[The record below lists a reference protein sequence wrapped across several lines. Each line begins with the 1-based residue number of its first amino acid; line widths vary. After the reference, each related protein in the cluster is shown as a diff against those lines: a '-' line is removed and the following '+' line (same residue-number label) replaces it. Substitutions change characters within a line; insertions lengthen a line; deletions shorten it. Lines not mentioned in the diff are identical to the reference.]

1 MPTTYRTTFPISSME
16 TIIRNIINKE
26 NQSIHHNIKLQFRE
40 IGPTTS
46 HYPLR
51 EPTRMLTAYLP
62 HRTYTRENNTP
73 NDINLYH
80 ITFEQDHITITERLN
95 APKRHN
101 INHNDPN
108 LLNEL
113 KTHINRILKN
123 HTLGDPSMPKDHN
136 NTTQFPPRK

>member
-1 MPTTYRTTFPISSME
+1 ME
-16 TIIRNIINKE
+16 TIIRDIINKE
-26 NQSIHHNIKLQFRE
+26 NQQHHPLIRLQFRE
-40 IGPTTS
+40 IGPTTRPS
-46 HYPLR
+46 NYPLR
-51 EPTRMLTAYLP
+51 EPTRILTAYLP

-80 ITFEQDHITITERLN
+80 ISFEQDHIIIIERLN
-95 APKRHN
+95 APKRHH

-123 HTLGDPSMPKDHN
+123 HTLGDPSMPN
-136 NTTQFPPRK
+136 NTQFPPRK